1 MNDTVKSAGRV
12 LDILELYASSE
23 RPLALRD
30 VAAILGLPKSST
42 HMLLGTL
49 ERRGYLIRAG
59 KDGYALP
66 TSPDGAGGW
75 VGGMAGQVFRA
86 AQPVLERLLQQIRE
100 TVVLG
105 MPAPGFDI
113 RIVSH
118 RVSPQAI
125 RYDISDVPVIP
136 GYCTAMGHM
145 ILCHQPEDEVRAYLA
160 RTELAA
166 LTPRT
171 VTDPETIMARLR
183 QCRVRGYSLNL
194 GERFEGASG
203 AAVAI
208 RDTEGRPR
216 AAINIVTVTPR
227 FRRLQSEIIAALMAA
242 SRDLEASLFSAGATP
257 GNQATGG

>member
-1 MNDTVKSAGRV
+1 MNTVVKSASRV

-30 VAAILGLPKSST
+30 VAAILGLPKSSA

-49 ERRGYLIRAG
+49 ERRGYLIRIG

-66 TSPDGAGGW
+66 TTPDGAGGW
-75 VGGMAGQVFRA
+75 VGGIAGRVFRA
-86 AQPVLERLLQQIRE
+86 AQPVLERLQTQIRE

-105 MPAPGFDI
+105 MPTPGLDI

-145 ILCHQPEDEVRAYLA
+145 ILCHLPEDEVCAYLA
-160 RTELAA
+160 RTELTP

-171 VTDPETIMARLR
+171 VTDPEAIMARLR
-183 QCRVRGYSLNL
+183 QSRARGYALNL

-208 RDTEGRPR
+208 CDGAGRPC

-227 FRRLQSEIIAALMAA
+227 FRRLQPEIIAALIAA
-242 SRDLEASLFSAGATP
+242 ARDLETSLFGASAG
-257 GNQATGG
+257 NRATGG

>member
-12 LDILELYASSE
+12 LDILELYASSD
-23 RPLALRD
+23 RSLALRD
-30 VAAILGLPKSST
+30 VAAILGLPKSSA

-49 ERRGYLIRAG
+49 ERRGYLVRDG
-59 KDGYALP
+59 KDGYAIP
-66 TSPDGAGGW
+66 TTPDGAEGW
-75 VGGMAGQVFRA
+75 VGGMAGQIFRA

-105 MPAPGFDI
+105 MPTPGLDI

-145 ILCHQPEDEVRAYLA
+145 ILCHLPEDEVRAYLA
-160 RTELAA
+160 RTELAP

-171 VTDPETIMARLR
+171 VTDPQAIMARLR
-183 QCRVRGYSLNL
+183 QSRARGYALNL

-208 RDTEGRPR
+208 CDTEGRPR

-227 FRRLQSEIIAALMAA
+227 FRRLQPEIITALTAAA
-242 SRDLEASLFSAGATP
+242 RELEASLFGAGA
-257 GNQATGG
+257 GNRAKAG

>member
-12 LDILELYASSE
+12 LDILELFASSE
-23 RPLALRD
+23 RPLTLRD

-49 ERRGYLIRAG
+49 ERRGYLVRAG
-59 KDGYALP
+59 RDGYAL
-66 TSPDGAGGW
+66 TTAPDGAGGW
-75 VGGMAGQVFRA
+75 LGGVAGQVFHA
-86 AQPVLERLLQQIRE
+86 AQPVLERLLRQMRE

-105 MPAPGFDI
+105 MPTPGLDI

-145 ILCHQPEDEVRAYLA
+145 VLSHLPEEQVRAYLA
-160 RTELAA
+160 RTELVA

-171 VTDPETIMARLR
+171 LTDPDAIMARLR
-183 QCRVRGYSLNL
+183 QCRARGYALNI

-203 AAVAI
+203 AAVAVC
-208 RDTEGRPR
+208 DGEGRPR
-216 AAINIVTVTPR
+216 AAINIVTVTER
-227 FRRLQSEIIAALMAA
+227 FRRLQSEIIAALIAA
-242 SRDLEASLFSAGATP
+242 ARDVEASLSGAGA
-257 GNQATGG
+257 GSRAAGG

>member
-1 MNDTVKSAGRV
+1 MNDPVKSAGRV
-12 LDILELYASSE
+12 LDILELFASSE

-30 VAAILGLPKSST
+30 VASILGLPKSSA

-49 ERRGYLIRAG
+49 ERRGYIVRVTRDSYSLTA
-59 KDGYALP
+59 A
-66 TSPDGAGGW
+66 PDDTGGW
-75 VGGMAGQVFRA
+75 VGGVAGHVFRA
-86 AQPVLERLLQQIRE
+86 AQPVLERLLRQIGE

-105 MPAPGFDI
+105 MPTPGLDI

-145 ILCHQPEDEVRAYLA
+145 ILCHLPEEEVRAYLA
-160 RTELAA
+160 RTELTR

-171 VTDPETIMARLR
+171 LTDPEAIMARLH
-183 QCRVRGYSLNL
+183 QCRARGYALNID
-194 GERFEGASG
+194 ERFEGASG
-203 AAVAI
+203 AAVAVCD
-208 RDTEGRPR
+208 RDGRPH

-227 FRRLQSEIIAALMAA
+227 FRRIKPEIIAALTEAA
-242 SRDLEASLFSAGATP
+242 HELEATLFGASD
-257 GNQATGG
+257 GDRATGG